1 MVENK
6 EEQEKK
12 PKHDLGDVC
21 REIQVEDG
29 VWQCDGEKWTL
40 LRNFKDT
47 EEAYWRRCRG
57 LDGMLQGDG
66 GGSHFWLVK
75 ANGTD
80 GIA

>member
-12 PKHDLGDVC
+12 LKHDLGDVC
-21 REIQVEDG
+21 RDPGGRG

-47 EEAYWRRCRG
+47 QEKNVKGGAEDQMVCYCR
-57 LDGMLQGDG
+57 
-66 GGSHFWLVK
+66 LVVGK
-75 ANGTD
+75 SVLACS
-80 GIA
+80 

>member
-6 EEQEKK
+6 EEQKKK

-47 EEAYWRRCRG
+47 EEAY
-57 LDGMLQGDG
+57 
-66 GGSHFWLVK
+66 
-75 ANGTD
+75 
-80 GIA
+80 